1 MIMISVAGLIAL
13 ILCLLFAIP
22 YINFMKKKAY
32 SQYLREEVAQMHA
45 YKEKT
50 PTTGGV
56 FIIASIIIASLIA
69 LFMAQKTTTSAM
81 IVLMTL
87 IFYTFTG
94 FEDDIKKIKA
104 HQNLGLSARAKLL
117 LQIAVAMLPAF
128 YIIFSNQTE
137 VSFLSFKFDLGLFY
151 PVFVVFMMVGA
162 SNALNLTDGLDG
174 LAAGSSVFAF
184 LACAVICFLNDNI
197 DLAII
202 SIAACASCLGFLYF
216 NKKPAK
222 IFMGDTGSL
231 ALGGLLATIA
241 IMGKFELWLIP
252 IAIVFIC
259 ETFSVMIQVT
269 SFKLTGKRVFK
280 MSPIHHH
287 FELSGWS
294 ENKIVIVFSLITL
307 ISSALCVLVYF
318 LYNRV

>member
-1 MIMISVAGLIAL
+1 MIMISVAGLITL
-13 ILCLLFAIP
+13 VLCLLLGIP
-22 YINFMKKKAY
+22 YIDFMKKKAY
-32 SQYLREEVAQMHA
+32 SQYIRQEVAQMHA

-56 FIIASIIIASLIA
+56 FIVTSIIIGSLIA
-69 LFMAQKTTTSAM
+69 LFMAQKTTTSAL

-87 IFYTFTG
+87 IFYSFTG

-104 HQNLGLSARAKLL
+104 HQNLGLSARAKLM

-128 YIIFSNQTE
+128 YIIFSEQTT
-137 VSFLSFKFDLGLFY
+137 VSFLNFSIDLGWFY

-162 SNALNLTDGLDG
+162 SNATNLTDGLDG
-174 LAAGSSVFAF
+174 LCASSSVIAF
-184 LACAVICFLNDNI
+184 LACAVICYLNNNI

-202 SIAACASCLGFLYF
+202 SISASASCLGFLYF

-252 IAIVFIC
+252 IAILFIC
-259 ETFSVMIQVT
+259 ETLSVMIQVT

-287 FELSGWS
+287 FELCGWG
-294 ENKIVIVFSLITL
+294 ENKIVVVFTL
-307 ISSALCVLVYF
+307 VTLVSSALAVCVYYF
-318 LYNRV
+318 FGR

>member
-13 ILCLLFAIP
+13 ILCLLFGIP
-22 YINFMKKKAY
+22 YIDFMKKKAY
-32 SQYLREEVAQMHA
+32 SQYIREEVAKMHA

-56 FIIASIIIASLIA
+56 FIILSIIIASLIT

-81 IVLMTL
+81 IVIMTL
-87 IFYTFTG
+87 IFYAFTG

-104 HQNLGLSARAKLL
+104 HHNLGLSARAKLL

-128 YIIFSNQTE
+128 YIIFSHQTQ
-137 VSFLSFKFDLGLFY
+137 VTFLNFSIDLGWFY

-162 SNALNLTDGLDG
+162 SNAFNLTDGLDG
-174 LAAGSSVFAF
+174 LASGSCVFAF
-184 LACAVICFLNDNI
+184 LACAIICFLNNDV

-202 SIAACASCLGFLYF
+202 SIAASASCLGFLYF

-231 ALGGLLATIA
+231 ALGGLIATIA

-252 IAIVFIC
+252 ISIVFIC
-259 ETFSVMIQVT
+259 ETCSVMLQVI
-269 SFKLTGKRVFK
+269 SFKLTGKRIFK

-294 ENKIVIVFSLITL
+294 ENKIVITFCLITFV
-307 ISSALCVLVYF
+307 SSFLSVLVYF
-318 LYNRV
+318 LHKA

>member
-13 ILCLLFAIP
+13 ILCLLFGIP
-22 YINFMKKKAY
+22 YIDFMKKKAY
-32 SQYLREEVAQMHA
+32 SQYIREEVAKMHA

-56 FIIASIIIASLIA
+56 FIILSIIIASLIT

-81 IVLMTL
+81 IVIMTL
-87 IFYTFTG
+87 IFYAFTG

-104 HQNLGLSARAKLL
+104 HHNLGLSARAKLL

-128 YIIFSNQTE
+128 YIIFSHQTQ
-137 VSFLSFKFDLGLFY
+137 VTFLNFSIDLGWFY

-162 SNALNLTDGLDG
+162 SNAFNLTDGLDG
-174 LAAGSSVFAF
+174 LASGSCVFAF
-184 LACAVICFLNDNI
+184 LACAIICFLNNDV

-202 SIAACASCLGFLYF
+202 SIAASASCLGFLYF

-231 ALGGLLATIA
+231 ALGGLIATIA

-252 IAIVFIC
+252 ISIVFIC
-259 ETFSVMIQVT
+259 ETCSVMLQVI
-269 SFKLTGKRVFK
+269 SFKLTGKRIFK

-294 ENKIVIVFSLITL
+294 ENKIVISFCLITFV
-307 ISSALCVLVYF
+307 SSFLSVLVYF
-318 LYNRV
+318 LHKA